1 MSVIPCNPQ
10 LFSWSEPRETQN
22 QQQSPIKSITSLP
35 LLLSVS
41 EAQDALGLGR
51 NSIYAL
57 LRSGRLKSIRVGKI
71 YKIPRDALEIFL
83 NSY

>member
-10 LFSWSEPRETQN
+10 LFSWSTPPMD
-22 QQQSPIKSITSLP
+22 QQQSTSNYLNDYGP
-35 LLLSVS
+35 LLSVS
-41 EAQDALGLGR
+41 EAQHILGLGR

-57 LRSGRLKSIRVGKI
+57 LHNGQLRSIRVGKL

>member
-1 MSVIPCNPQ
+1 MSVFPCDPQ
-10 LFSWSEPRETQN
+10 LYSRSTSRDHQHSLAT
-22 QQQSPIKSITSLP
+22 SIDTLP

-83 NSY
+83 IGY